1 MSIRL
6 VLADD
11 HAIMIDGL
19 RALLRDAHDIDVV
32 ATASNGADA
41 LDVILRETPDL
52 ALIDLAMPLMN
63 GVDLMRTALAQGIN
77 CRFIVLSM
85 HSRPTSVARALRNGA
100 SGYVL
105 KESAGP
111 ELLTAIKTVMAGEV
125 YLSRHIEPDRARIEA
140 LLKIDG
146 TPMSALSTRER
157 EVIRHIVHGHTTD
170 EIATDLGV
178 AAKTI
183 ATYRSRIMSKVG
195 VTNIA
200 GVIRFAIEN
209 GLESL

>member
-41 LDVILRETPDL
+41 LDVILRDTPDL
-52 ALIDLAMPLMN
+52 ALIDMAMPVMN
-63 GVDLMRTALAQGIN
+63 GAELMRKALAQAIN

-85 HSRPTSVARALRNGA
+85 HSRPASVARALRSGA

-111 ELLTAIKTVMAGEV
+111 ELLIAIETVMAGEV
-125 YLSRHIEPDRARIEA
+125 YLSRHIELDRARIEA
-140 LLKIDG
+140 LLKIEG

-157 EVIRHIVHGHTTD
+157 EVIRYIVHGHTTD
-170 EIATDLGV
+170 EIAANLGV
-178 AAKTI
+178 AAKTV